1 MAHTQTRPAPTAE
14 RAECRACNAQIWWV
28 ISRSLVQHWI
38 ALDSEPDPE
47 GSIEMVPVYES
58 WLASELEQT
67 ESLFN
72 VDGALRWR
80 PHSLSCPDG
89 AVRGRGKE

>member
-1 MAHTQTRPAPTAE
+1 MAHTQTRPAPTA
-14 RAECRACNAQIWWV
+14 RLAECQSCDAQVWWV
-28 ISRSLVQHWI
+28 ISRSLVQQWI
-38 ALDSEPDPE
+38 ALDAEPDPC

-80 PHSLSCPDG
+80 PHSLSCPGDL
-89 AVRGRGKE
+89 ARGRGKE